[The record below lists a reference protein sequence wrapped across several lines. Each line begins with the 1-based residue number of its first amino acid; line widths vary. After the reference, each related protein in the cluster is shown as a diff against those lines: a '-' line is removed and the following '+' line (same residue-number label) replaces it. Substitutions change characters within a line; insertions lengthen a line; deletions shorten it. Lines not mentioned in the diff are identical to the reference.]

1 MQINE
6 GITPERYRRIVAI
19 FEGACEYPTGARAA
33 FLDEACAGDEAL
45 RREVEEMLAHDAS
58 DGKILDRPVAD
69 LVKDS
74 TVTARVGSQLGP
86 YRIVA
91 IIGEGGM
98 GVVYKA
104 VDVKLSRPAAIK
116 FLHDDLADVAARRR
130 FQREAKMAS
139 SLNHPHIVTVYDAGE
154 FDGRQY
160 LVTEFVDAGT
170 LQDWTKAEKRS
181 WRQIVELLVG
191 VADALASAHA
201 VGMMHRDIKP
211 ANILVAKNGYA
222 KLADFG
228 LAKLA
233 EISAPEQEARTLT
246 EMVTRPGVIVGTIAY
261 MSPEQA
267 ASKPVDARSDIFSFG
282 VVMYEP
288 LAGRRPF
295 AGPTELELLQ
305 NIIHSAAQ
313 PLPEEVPPALRLVI
327 EKALEKD
334 PADRYQAMREMV
346 VDLRRLARQSGETDK
361 LKLIPRKWF
370 AAAMVAALVLAGG
383 VALIVLGLKAP
394 APPGSSQYTQLTN
407 VDSAIDPALSSDGRM
422 LGFVR
427 GTSTGVQST
436 GDPTEI
442 YLKLLPDGDSVQLTH
457 DRVPFKGHPR
467 FSLDGSRI
475 AYTVLETTGFNTYVV
490 PVIGGQEGRR
500 LLTNGMGMNWID
512 DKNILFSYMTGK
524 GVTMA
529 VATSTESRANERT
542 VYVEAGVMNHLSS
555 LSPDHKQVL
564 MNAMEIDAATIWGQ
578 CRLAPFDGSTK
589 GKKIG
594 PTGCSDA
601 AWSPD
606 GRFMYFSAD
615 AGNGSHIWRQ
625 PFPDGKP
632 EQITFGTTE
641 EEAIDLAPDG
651 RSFVTSIGAF
661 QDKIWVHD
669 SRGERQVTFEGY
681 SFQPSISGDGK
692 RLYYI
697 VRTAGGLI
705 TPYGGLWVTHL
716 ESGKRERLFPDFQM
730 SHYNVSRDGKRV
742 VFSAGVGGR
751 PGVWLAP
758 LDGSSA
764 PRQLTSKFAFTAFF
778 GADGEVF
785 FSSLESKEESLGVVY
800 RVKEDGSNLRKAIP
814 NPAYILN
821 DVSPDGKY
829 FAVSVPNSAQENGTG
844 LTKVYGLD
852 GGSPVTVCVCG
863 NRAPDAP
870 QPVSWSGD
878 GKLFYI
884 SLVGGQTVYAVPMCP
899 GEVVPTL
906 PPDGIH
912 SAEEAAKLPGAKLL
926 PEPGQFPGPNPSLY
940 AYPKFTSQRNIYRVP
955 VP

>member
-1 MQINE
+1 
-6 GITPERYRRIVAI
+6 
-19 FEGACEYPTGARAA
+19 
-33 FLDEACAGDEAL
+33 
-45 RREVEEMLAHDAS
+45 
-58 DGKILDRPVAD
+58 
-69 LVKDS
+69 
-74 TVTARVGSQLGP
+74 
-86 YRIVA
+86 
-91 IIGEGGM
+91 
-98 GVVYKA
+98 
-104 VDVKLSRPAAIK
+104 
-116 FLHDDLADVAARRR
+116 
-130 FQREAKMAS
+130 
-139 SLNHPHIVTVYDAGE
+139 
-154 FDGRQY
+154 
-160 LVTEFVDAGT
+160 
-170 LQDWTKAEKRS
+170 
-181 WRQIVELLVG
+181 
-191 VADALASAHA
+191 
-201 VGMMHRDIKP
+201 MMHRDIKP

-233 EISAPEQEARTLT
+233 EISEPEQEARTRT
-246 EMVTRPGVIVGTIAY
+246 DSVTRPGVVVGTIAY

-282 VVMYEP
+282 VVMYEL

-295 AGPTELELLQ
+295 AGDTDLELLQ
-305 NIIHSAAQ
+305 NIIYVAPR

-327 EKALEKD
+327 AKALEKD
-334 PADRYQAMREMV
+334 PEDRYQAMREMV
-346 VDLRRLARQSGETDK
+346 VDLRRVARQSGEANE
-361 LKLIPRKWF
+361 LKHIPRRPF
-370 AAAMVAALVLAGG
+370 TAAVLAALVLAAG
-383 VALIVLGLKAP
+383 VALIVLRPKVPTL
-394 APPGSSQYTQLTN
+394 PGSSQYTQLTN
-407 VDSAIDPALSSDGRM
+407 VDSAFDPALSPDGRM
-422 LGFVR
+422 LAFVR

-442 YLKLLPDGDSVQLTH
+442 YLKLLPEGDPVQLTH
-457 DRVPFKGHPR
+457 DRVPAKGHPR

-475 AYTVLETTGFNTYVV
+475 AYTVLETTDFNTYVV
-490 PVIGGQEGRR
+490 PVIGGQDPRR
-500 LLTNGMGMNWID
+500 ILTNGMGMNWID
-512 DKNILFSYMTGK
+512 DKNILFSYMTGN

-529 VATSTESRANERT
+529 VATSTESRANERA

-555 LSPDHKQVL
+555 VSPDHKQVL
-564 MNAMEIDAATIWGQ
+564 MNAMEIDATTIWGQ

-594 PTGCSDA
+594 PTGCSNA

-606 GRFMYFSAD
+606 GKFMYFSAD

-625 PFPDGKP
+625 RFPDGTP

-641 EEAIDLAPDG
+641 EEGIDLAPNG
-651 RSFVTSIGAF
+651 RSLVTSIGAF

-669 SRGERQVTFEGY
+669 SRGEHQVTFEGY
-681 SFQPSISGDGK
+681 SFQPSITADGQ

-697 VRTAGGLI
+697 ARTAGSLL
-705 TPYGGLWVTHL
+705 TPYGGLWVTNL

-730 SHYNVSRDGKRV
+730 WHYNISRDGKRV

-758 LDGSSA
+758 LDGSAA

-778 GADGEVF
+778 GVDDEVF
-785 FSSLESKEESLGVVY
+785 FSSLESKAESLGAVY
-800 RVKEDGSNLRKAIP
+800 RVKEDGGNLRKAIP
-814 NPAYILN
+814 DPAYILH

-829 FAVSVPNSAQENGTG
+829 FAVSVPAGAQETGTG

-852 GGSPVTVCVCG
+852 GGAPVTVCICG

-870 QPVSWSGD
+870 QPVNWSRD

-884 SLVGGQTVYAVPMCP
+884 SLVQGQTVYAIPLRP
-899 GEVVPTL
+899 GQVVPPL

-926 PEPGQFPGPNPSLY
+926 PEPGEFPGPNPSLY